1 MGLFLLSESKD
12 VHEVEYHPNVDEV
25 EVEAQLRTQRLSQYK
40 ELTFAFY
47 TFNSNYWISW
57 ECAELLIR
65 LSSSGVSFRLCVTF
79 TFLFRYRSDSRSFHA
94 FARTLFHTRYPHHSY
109 LLRLFPY
116 HMISMWYSLFR
127 SSIPLSEYN
136 YILPVF
142 MPFSCVPSGRL
153 PATTIAFRH
162 TLLAQSS
169 LVATIGILIFC
180 LEPPTHDQQENRC
193 GLHRQNHCLRV
204 IDHRSL
210 PSFATSVVEETCQG
224 DPLYLLLNYG
234 G

>member
-142 MPFSCVPSGRL
+142 MPFSCVPSWTPSSHHDRL
-153 PATTIAFRH
+153 SPHSASTV
-162 TLLAQSS
+162 LASCHHRYLNFLPGTPNARPTREQVWSASTKS
-169 LVATIGILIFC
+169 LPPSHRPSFTSIFC
-180 LEPPTHDQQENRC
+180 N
-193 GLHRQNHCLRV
+193 
-204 IDHRSL
+204 I
-210 PSFATSVVEETCQG
+210 
-224 DPLYLLLNYG
+224 G